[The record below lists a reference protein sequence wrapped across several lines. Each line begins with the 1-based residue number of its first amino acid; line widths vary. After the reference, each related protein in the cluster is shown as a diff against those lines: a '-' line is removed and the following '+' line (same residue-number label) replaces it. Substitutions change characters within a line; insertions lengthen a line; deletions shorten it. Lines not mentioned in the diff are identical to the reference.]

1 MFIAESAFIF
11 IIIPRA
17 MPSLELQ
24 PLLYTTKKAHTLSLL
39 YAPLEIVKALPQTVA
54 LPPELRIAPA
64 GVEPATHGME

>member
-1 MFIAESAFIF
+1 MAG
-11 IIIPRA
+11 IIITASNTQP
-17 MPSLELQ
+17 ELQ

-39 YAPLEIVKALPQTVA
+39 YAPLEIVKALPRTVA